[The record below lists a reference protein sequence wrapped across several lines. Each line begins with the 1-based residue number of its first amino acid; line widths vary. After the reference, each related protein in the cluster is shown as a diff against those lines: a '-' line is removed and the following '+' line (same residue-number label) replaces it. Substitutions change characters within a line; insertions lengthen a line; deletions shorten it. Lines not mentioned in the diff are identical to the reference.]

1 MDVHKI
7 ERHHARFVVSL
18 FFCWNVSLTVDDVLL
33 PFGDV
38 LPPFGDVSVIPCESC
53 PKLVVDP
60 AYFAE
65 SSALSGK
72 HLVLFGDGPPSS
84 GDGRIAFDNNHNARW
99 FLAEN
104 DSFARRVLKD
114 FP

>member
-1 MDVHKI
+1 MDAHKT
-7 ERHHARFVVSL
+7 EGHHTRFVMSL
-18 FFCWNVSLTVDDVLL
+18 SFCWNVPLTVGDVLLSFGDVLL

-38 LPPFGDVSVIPCESC
+38 SVIPGESC
-53 PKLVVDP
+53 PKLVVDL

-65 SSALSGK
+65 RSVLSGK
-72 HLVLFGDGPPSS
+72 RLVLFGDGPPSS
-84 GDGRIAFDNNHNARW
+84 GDGRIAFDNNHNVRW